1 MADIILL
8 QASSVPPTMQTRYRD
23 MEDGTHALVVWT
35 GETAA
40 NLQIGDEPVTDTNP
54 VPVEEIT
61 RTEAIWTTL
70 MNAQEFNAVVTAFN
84 SAALDIMNE
93 SAVWV
98 LIEIVSVGAP
108 TDVRVLPQISMDG
121 ALWWDFEEGLWAS
134 LMWEDTDTAAGIHKL
149 FLLPFGGLD
158 LLRFAVVATG
168 TGAGVTFTVS
178 IHARAFHGNFGV
190 AHA

>member
-1 MADIILL
+1 MADIVRAQGEGI
-8 QASSVPPTMQTRYRD
+8 PPAMQTRYRD

-40 NLQIGDEPVTDTNP
+40 NLQIDNLPVSPTNP

-61 RTEAIWTTL
+61 RTEAAWTTL

-84 SAALDIMNE
+84 SDALDIMNE
-93 SAVWV
+93 SAMWV

-108 TDVRVLPQISMDG
+108 TDVRVLPQTSMDG
-121 ALWWDFEEGLWAS
+121 AVWWDFEEGLWAS
-134 LMWEDTDTAAGIHKL
+134 LFWEDTDTAAGIHKL

-158 LLRFAVVATG
+158 LLRFAVIATG
-168 TGAGVTFTVS
+168 TGAGVTFTVT